1 LAAYHVPDSKS
12 AEYPALRVLENVL
25 LSGQSSRLYQRLVD
39 KDQLAISVEGGFSLA
54 MDPTLFI
61 ISVQP
66 KEGVD
71 TLKIESALY
80 EELERLGREEIA
92 PRELQKAHNAL
103 LADHYRQLKT
113 ISGKAQA
120 LGNYEV
126 YFGGY
131 KGLFDAPGKYA
142 SVGASRVKN
151 AAMQY
156 FKERNRTVATLVPTK
171 EEKGEQKP

>member
-1 LAAYHVPDSKS
+1 MAAYHIPDSRS
-12 AEYPALRVLENVL
+12 PHYAALRVLENIL

-39 KDQLAISVEGGFSLA
+39 KDQLAIAVEGGFSLA
-54 MDPTLFI
+54 MDPTLFTL
-61 ISVQP
+61 SVQP
-66 KEGVD
+66 KEGID
-71 TLKIESALY
+71 TVKIETALY
-80 EELERLGREEIA
+80 EELERIGKEDVT

-113 ISGKAQA
+113 INGKAQA

-126 YFGGY
+126 FFNGY

-142 SVGASRVKN
+142 EVTADQVKR
-151 AAMQY
+151 AALEY